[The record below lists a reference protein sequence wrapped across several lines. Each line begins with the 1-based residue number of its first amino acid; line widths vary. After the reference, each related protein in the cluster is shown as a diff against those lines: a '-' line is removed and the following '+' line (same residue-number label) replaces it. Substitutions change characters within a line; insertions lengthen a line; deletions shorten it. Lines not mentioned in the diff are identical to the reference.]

1 MTQLTISNFDAITG
15 ELEVREMTAEEIAQ
29 YKVDAARQNEILEA
43 NAATKKLTL
52 AKLEALGLTDE
63 DLKALGLG

>member
-1 MTQLTISNFDAITG
+1 MTTLKVSNYDAISG

-29 YKVDAARQNEILEA
+29 YEADAERQNAIVETSLSAKES
-43 NAATKKLTL
+43 TL
-52 AKLEALGLTDE
+52 AKLEALGLTAE